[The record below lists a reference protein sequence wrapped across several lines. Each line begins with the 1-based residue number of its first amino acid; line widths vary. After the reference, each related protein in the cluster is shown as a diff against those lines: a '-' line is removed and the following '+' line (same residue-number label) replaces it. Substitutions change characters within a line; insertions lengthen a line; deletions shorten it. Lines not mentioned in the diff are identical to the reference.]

1 MSKFAETVGEFTLK
15 ELEAVSGGMKWDPN
29 YRNPEV
35 IDARGGSFT
44 MLGCTITYDTSGNVT
59 SVGRT

>member
-1 MSKFAETVGEFTLK
+1 MTKFAEIVHEFTAE
-15 ELEAVSGGMKWDPN
+15 ELEAICGGMKWDQN

-44 MLGCTITYDTSGNVT
+44 MLGCTITYDPSGKVT